1 MSDAKNFKDVGLTN
15 ENTQNI
21 NSSTASSDFDRLE
34 DCNEAEFR
42 GATLSLSQE
51 TSPPESIT
59 ANDDPNGN
67 VNGGGSAADGNQRS
81 ASLRT
86 LPTSNV
92 QDFFAVREGA
102 LQKAAEQC
110 RPVLLEQL
118 DGDLRGI
125 WLLTEI
131 DHWDTEKERLL
142 FLTEKSL
149 ISLKYDFITLKLLEY
164 KRHNL
169 TQFKRITIGEL
180 KYPETSLMP
189 KINGA
194 MDFFKQRVIPKI
206 RQGRNFRQNLNSND
220 MKLTVVANKPRLAAS
235 RNQLGVQC
243 FWGENDQL
251 PILKRWN
258 PWSRDIPWVTYT
270 SHPLFK
276 MDTTEKTNYNI
287 EDFAKKLTNTIAAR
301 STQSTPTASP
311 TEKTSQ
317 ILYQPII
324 IESYAGLAAA
334 LHNAN
339 ELGFFKSRGKV
350 SF

>member
-1 MSDAKNFKDVGLTN
+1 MANSKDYKDVGLN
-15 ENTQNI
+15 NDKNQNI
-21 NSSTASSDFDRLE
+21 SGSSPSSDFDRLE

-51 TSPPESIT
+51 TSPPESI
-59 ANDDPNGN
+59 AASACDDPNGN
-67 VNGGGSAADGNQRS
+67 IAVDGSVGNRQPS
-81 ASLRT
+81 ATRAPHS
-86 LPTSNV
+86 SSI

-110 RPVLLEQL
+110 RPVLLERI
-118 DGDLRGI
+118 DGELRGI

-131 DHWDTEKERLL
+131 DHWDAEKERLL
-142 FLTEKSL
+142 FLTENSL
-149 ISLKYDFITLKLLEY
+149 ISLKYDFITLKLLDY
-164 KRHNL
+164 VRYPLK
-169 TQFKRITIGEL
+169 QFCQIIIGEL
-180 KYPETSLMP
+180 KYPEKSLMP

-194 MDFFKQRVIPKI
+194 MDFFKQRVIPKL
-206 RQGRNFRQNLNSND
+206 RQGRNFRQPTNTMQLS
-220 MKLTVVANKPRLAAS
+220 VVSNKPRSAVA

-243 FWGENDQL
+243 SWSSAEQI
-251 PILKRWN
+251 PVLKRWN
-258 PWSRDIPWVTYT
+258 PWSREIPWVTYT

-287 EDFAKKLTNTIAAR
+287 EDFSKKLIAVISDENTTEPPLA
-301 STQSTPTASP
+301 TPTSGP
-311 TEKTSQ
+311 CQ

>member
-1 MSDAKNFKDVGLTN
+1 MAEAKNFKDIGLIGDNNQTN
-15 ENTQNI
+15 TA
-21 NSSTASSDFDRLE
+21 STPSSDFDRLE

-51 TSPPESIT
+51 TSPPESV
-59 ANDDPNGN
+59 AASADDVNGN
-67 VNGGGSAADGNQRS
+67 FGTDTAVDGTHRKS
-81 ASLRT
+81 SSIRT
-86 LPTSNV
+86 LYSSDV

-110 RPVLLEQL
+110 QPVLMDHL
-118 DGDLRGI
+118 DGELRGV

-149 ISLKYDFITLKLLEY
+149 ISLKYDFITLRLLDY
-164 KRHNL
+164 KRYAL
-169 TQFKRITIGEL
+169 TQFQQVVIGEL
-180 KYPETSLMP
+180 KYPEKSLMP
-189 KINGA
+189 A
-194 MDFFKQRVIPKI
+194 
-206 RQGRNFRQNLNSND
+206 
-220 MKLTVVANKPRLAAS
+220 

-243 FWGENDQL
+243 SWNASQQL
-251 PILKRWN
+251 PVLKRWN

-270 SHPLFK
+270 SHPLYK
-276 MDTTEKTNYNI
+276 TDTAEKKNYNI
-287 EDFAKKLTNTIAAR
+287 EDFAKKLVSTI
-301 STQSTPTASP
+301 SSGNDQESLVASP
-311 TEKTSQ
+311 VENSCK

-324 IESYAGLAAA
+324 IESYAGIVAA

>member
-189 KINGA
+189 A
-194 MDFFKQRVIPKI
+194 
-206 RQGRNFRQNLNSND
+206 
-220 MKLTVVANKPRLAAS
+220 

>member
-1 MSDAKNFKDVGLTN
+1 MANSKNYTDVGLN
-15 ENTQNI
+15 NDRNLNI
-21 NSSTASSDFDRLE
+21 SNSSPSSDFDRLE

-42 GATLSLSQE
+42 GATLSLSRE
-51 TSPPESIT
+51 TSPPESV
-59 ANDDPNGN
+59 AAAGLDDLNGN
-67 VNGGGSAADGNQRS
+67 VGAEASGDDKRRPSSTRLARS
-81 ASLRT
+81 T
-86 LPTSNV
+86 NV

-110 RPVLLEQL
+110 RPVLLDHM

-164 KRHNL
+164 QRYDLKKFS
-169 TQFKRITIGEL
+169 QIVIGEL
-180 KYPETSLMP
+180 KYPEKSLMP
-189 KINGA
+189 A
-194 MDFFKQRVIPKI
+194 
-206 RQGRNFRQNLNSND
+206 RNE
-220 MKLTVVANKPRLAAS
+220 
-235 RNQLGVQC
+235 LGVQC
-243 FWGENDQL
+243 SWGSLEQI
-251 PILKRWN
+251 PALKRWN
-258 PWSRDIPWVTYT
+258 PWSREIPWATYT

-276 MDTTEKTNYNI
+276 MDTAEKTNYNI
-287 EDFAKKLTNTIAAR
+287 EDFSKTLVNTLSEGSNSATPMA
-301 STQSTPTASP
+301 SPSTPLC
-311 TEKTSQ
+311 KV
-317 ILYQPII
+317 LYQPII

>member
-1 MSDAKNFKDVGLTN
+1 MANSKDYKDVGLN
-15 ENTQNI
+15 NDKNQNI
-21 NSSTASSDFDRLE
+21 SGSSPSSDFDRLE

-51 TSPPESIT
+51 TSPPESI
-59 ANDDPNGN
+59 AASACDDPNGN
-67 VNGGGSAADGNQRS
+67 IAVDGSVGNRQPS
-81 ASLRT
+81 ATRAPHS
-86 LPTSNV
+86 SSI

-110 RPVLLEQL
+110 RPVLLERI
-118 DGDLRGI
+118 DGELRGI

-131 DHWDTEKERLL
+131 DHWDAEKERLL
-142 FLTEKSL
+142 FLTENSL
-149 ISLKYDFITLKLLEY
+149 ISLKYDFITLKLLDY
-164 KRHNL
+164 VRYPLK
-169 TQFKRITIGEL
+169 QFCQIIIGEL
-180 KYPETSLMP
+180 KYPEKSLMP
-189 KINGA
+189 A
-194 MDFFKQRVIPKI
+194 
-206 RQGRNFRQNLNSND
+206 
-220 MKLTVVANKPRLAAS
+220 

-243 FWGENDQL
+243 SWSSAEQI
-251 PILKRWN
+251 PVLKRWN
-258 PWSRDIPWVTYT
+258 PWSREIPWVTYT

-287 EDFAKKLTNTIAAR
+287 EDFSKKLIAVISDENTTEPPLA
-301 STQSTPTASP
+301 TPTSGP
-311 TEKTSQ
+311 CQ